1 MNRFLNI
8 EVLHNQSDSN
18 FKQSDLITNNNL
30 LISPIISG
38 IPIEDIIGDNCD
50 YVGEGFENEDCNTKF
65 YRDPSLDSIF
75 LNGVVYRSEWYIEGS
90 FNRARVL
97 LQDLGNYSGEGAGE
111 TYWIMTTVS
120 VDIDN
125 GEKSGGMPSWQ
136 AQGSANVEE
145 LNWTDFT
152 GTDIIPG
159 KIRKGL
165 QTQVAVGLKYENN
178 CWQYSNGD
186 SWVELGQTSGTSSVN
201 GDPISFSS
209 SDLLSGILTI
219 NHNLGQYP
227 IGIDYTIMP
236 KDIIFVDENTLQF
249 DYSDQ
254 EFISGQIWFIGST
267 QEMLGE

>member
-18 FKQSDLITNNNL
+18 FKQSNLIANNNL

-38 IPIEDIIGDNCD
+38 IPIEDIVGDNCD
-50 YVGEGFENEDCNTKF
+50 YVGEGFESETLNVKF

-75 LNGVVYRSEWYIEGS
+75 VNGVVYRSEWTIVGS
-90 FNRARVL
+90 YKSARVL
-97 LQDLGNYSGEGAGE
+97 LQDLGNYSTKGGGE
-111 TYWIMTTVS
+111 TYWIITS
-120 VDIDN
+120 VTEYTN
-125 GEKSGGMPSWQ
+125 GRKFGESPKLT

-145 LNWTDFT
+145 LSWTYFT
-152 GTDIIPG
+152 GTDVIPG
-159 KIRKGL
+159 KFRKGL

-201 GDPISFSS
+201 ADPISFSS

-227 IGIDYTIMP
+227 IGIDYTVTP

-254 EFISGQIWFIGST
+254 ESISGQIWFIGSK
-267 QEMLGE
+267 QNMLGE

>member
-18 FKQSDLITNNNL
+18 FKQSDLITNNNI

-38 IPIEDIIGDNCD
+38 IPIEDIVGDNCD
-50 YVGEGFENEDCNTKF
+50 YVGEGFEAEERNVKY
-65 YRDPSLDSIF
+65 YRDPSLDSVF
-75 LNGVVYRSEWYIEGS
+75 LNGVVYRSDWYIVGDSGS
-90 FNRARVL
+90 AKVL
-97 LQDLGNYSGEGAGE
+97 VQDLGNYSGEGGGE
-111 TYWIMTTVS
+111 TYWIMTS
-120 VDIDN
+120 VQGYID
-125 GEKSGGMPSWQ
+125 GEKQGGSPSFQ

-145 LNWTDFT
+145 LSWTYFT
-152 GTDIIPG
+152 ETDIIPG

-165 QTQVAVGLKYENN
+165 QTQVAVGFKYENN

-186 SWVELGQTSGTSSVN
+186 SWVELGKTSGTSSVN

-209 SDLLSGILTI
+209 SDLLTI

-254 EFISGQIWFIGST
+254 ESISGQIWFIGSK
-267 QEMLGE
+267 QNMLGE

>member
-18 FKQSDLITNNNL
+18 FKQSDLITNNNI

-38 IPIEDIIGDNCD
+38 IPIEDIVGDNCD
-50 YVGEGFENEDCNTKF
+50 YVGEGFGDEDRNVKF
-65 YRDPSLDSIF
+65 YRDPSLDSVF
-75 LNGVVYRSEWYIEGS
+75 LNGVVYRSDWYIVGDSGS
-90 FNRARVL
+90 AKVL
-97 LQDLGNYSGEGAGE
+97 VQDLGNYSGEGGGE
-111 TYWIMTTVS
+111 TYWIMTS
-120 VDIDN
+120 VQGYID
-125 GEKSGGMPSWQ
+125 GEKQGGSPSFQ

-145 LNWTDFT
+145 LSWTYFT
-152 GTDIIPG
+152 ETDIIPG

-186 SWVELGQTSGTSSVN
+186 SWVELGKTSGTSSVN

-254 EFISGQIWFIGST
+254 ESISGQIWFIGSK
-267 QEMLGE
+267 QNMLGE